1 MIEIKTYPSS
11 EIPRFSIFAM
21 LSPGAIAY
29 LQTQTITQVELDA
42 LALALEGQPGDRIA
56 KHLNISQVAVRKRL
70 GSIYKKLQIEGSTH
84 GKLALLRDHLA
95 PYSNGPTA
103 QLDWGEAISVE
114 QFHGREAELDQLQT
128 WITDRARLIILWGMG
143 GIGKTSLAIELVSR
157 SSGFDQTIWRSL
169 QDAPLFTDWASD
181 ILIHLGEQPSDSPL
195 PQLLKRLRDKPHLLI
210 LDNWES
216 ILQSGSAS
224 GRYRPG
230 YEEYGE
236 LLRTLGEVP
245 HQSTL
250 LITSREV
257 PRQLLRLKGNP
268 KVQALELPGLSL
280 PAVQAIFA
288 QLSPSH
294 NPQDPALAELVTHCG
309 GNPLTLKIVATLIQ
323 TVFHGD
329 IQQFLQQGAI
339 GSLRDIRSLINGQVD
354 RLTKTEQDLLYWL
367 AINRRLDNFQDLT
380 QDFAPLLDPMV
391 AAEALQALQQR
402 SLLISDKNR
411 YKLLPVVEE
420 VLLNRLVKAVAQ
432 EITSDSAQLLH
443 DHPLYKAQGDSRL
456 RRFQSQMIWEP
467 LLRELRQQYLSDATI
482 YAQIT
487 PQIATYRH
495 KSELETGYSVGN
507 LINLLTRLDGIPL
520 DHSDWSHLVI
530 KQASFRKVALHQVN
544 LSHSLCQQCA
554 FTGSLGSLL
563 TSAFH
568 PATWFATGDADGR
581 IVIWDLR
588 SGEQELTWQ
597 AHENWVRGLCFT
609 PDGQYLISASEDRTI
624 KLWQASTGEF
634 VRTIGIHDDW
644 VRAIALSPDGKQIA
658 SASRDGTVGLWDLQG
673 EAMGR
678 LQGHHSFVRTVAFHP
693 QGAMLASAGDDGI
706 IRLWN
711 PQALTE
717 IAQLPGHSSLIQS
730 ITFSPDGKTLAS
742 AGWHDC
748 VRLWDVESQTC
759 LRELSAS
766 FIRSLSFSDDGQ
778 YLAGGGDQRQSQV
791 WDLRTGE
798 SLGQLSGHTQ
808 SIQSVQ
814 FKPRTHLLATSSED
828 KTVILWDIPQLKNR
842 QILRGYTYWVHSLAL
857 SPDGKQIT
865 SVGDDALVR
874 RWNLLENSPTI
885 AEAQPVMPG
894 HQGRLWSTAYS
905 PDGRWLAT
913 SGDDR
918 TVKLWVARNGRLVRD
933 LPHSEW
939 VRSLCFSPDGK
950 ILATGS
956 TDNKIR
962 LWTPRLGDQ
971 PFDILEGHSNWI
983 RTLAFTRDGKILWS
997 SGDDGMI
1004 RGWHVQSG
1012 QCVVQTADQN
1022 SRIWS
1027 LAVNAQWLASGN
1039 DAGQVHL
1046 WHPETGKPQP
1056 SPYSKKRPA
1065 IRSIA
1070 LHPTKPLLA
1079 VGHVD
1084 HVIRLWN
1091 LDNGDDQ
1098 EFLGHEHWVRS
1109 LVFHP
1114 EKPFLFS
1121 GSQDGSIR
1129 QWQWQTGA
1137 CLGSMMPD
1145 RPYEGMNITQ
1155 LQGIKPAQMAML
1167 SALGAV
1173 EG

>member
-1 MIEIKTYPSS
+1 
-11 EIPRFSIFAM
+11 M
-21 LSPGAIAY
+21 LTPGAIAY
-29 LQTQTITQVELDA
+29 LQTRTITQVELDA

-56 KHLNISQVAVRKRL
+56 AHLGISQAAVRKRL
-70 GSIYKKLQIEGSTH
+70 GSIYKKLQIEGTSH

-95 PYSNGPTA
+95 PYAKPQTSQP
-103 QLDWGEAISVE
+103 DWGEAISIE
-114 QFHGREAELDQLQT
+114 QFHGREAELEQLQT
-128 WITDRARLIILWGMG
+128 WITDRTRLLILWGMG
-143 GIGKTSLAIELVSR
+143 GIGKTSLAIELVNRINSAY
-157 SSGFDQTIWRSL
+157 SQTIWRSL
-169 QDAPLFTDWASD
+169 QDAPLFTDWATD
-181 ILIHLGEQPSDSPL
+181 ILTQLGEQPSEAPL
-195 PQLLKRLRDKPHLLI
+195 SQLVKRLRDKPILLI

-216 ILQSGSAS
+216 ILQSGSAA
-224 GRYRPG
+224 GRYRPD

-236 LLRTLGEVP
+236 LLRLVGEVP
-245 HQSTL
+245 HQSTMI
-250 LITSREV
+250 ITSREV

-268 KVQALELPGLSL
+268 KVQALELPGLTLS
-280 PAVQAIFA
+280 AVQALFQNLTA
-288 QLSPSH
+288 APHDL
-294 NPQDPALAELVTHCG
+294 ALAELVTHCG

-329 IQQFLQQGAI
+329 IQQFLQQGAM
-339 GSLRDIRSLINGQVD
+339 GSLSDISRLINGQVD
-354 RLTKTEQDLLYWL
+354 RLSKTEQDLLFWL
-367 AINRRLDNFQDLT
+367 AINRRLDNFQELT

-391 AAEALQALQQR
+391 AAEALQALHQR
-402 SLLISDKNR
+402 SLLVSGQNR

-420 VLLNRLVKAVAQ
+420 VLLNRLVKAIAQ
-432 EITSDSAQLLH
+432 EIITETAQLLH
-443 DHPLYKAQGDSRL
+443 DHPLYKAHGEARL
-456 RRFQSQMIWEP
+456 RRFQSQIIWEP
-467 LLRELRQQYLSDATI
+467 LLRELRQHYLSDATI
-482 YAQIT
+482 YAQVT
-487 PQIATYRH
+487 TQIATYRH

-507 LINLLTRLDGIPL
+507 LINLLTRLEGIPL
-520 DHSDWSHLVI
+520 DKSDWSHLVI

-544 LSHSLCQQCA
+544 LSNSICHHCA

-568 PATWFATGDADGR
+568 PATGFATGDADGR

-609 PDGQYLISASEDRTI
+609 PDGQYLISGSEDRTI

-634 VRTIGIHDDW
+634 VRTIGVHGDW
-644 VRAIALSPDGKQIA
+644 VRATALSPDGTQIA

-673 EAMGR
+673 NAIAR
-678 LQGHHSFVRTVAFHP
+678 LQGHQGFVRTVAFHP
-693 QGAMLASAGDDGI
+693 HLPLLASAGDDGI

-711 PQALTE
+711 PEMQTA
-717 IAQLPGHSSLIQS
+717 IAQILAHCHLIQC

-748 VRLWDVESQTC
+748 VRLWDLETYNC
-759 LRELSAS
+759 LRKLGPAS

-778 YLAGGGDQRQSQV
+778 YLAAGGDQRQSQV
-791 WDLRTGE
+791 WDLTSGD

-857 SPDGKQIT
+857 SPDGKQLT

-874 RWNLLENSPTI
+874 RWNLTDPANPAAKPAAKPI
-885 AEAQPVMPG
+885 GIAQPVIPG

-933 LPHSEW
+933 LPHSDW

-983 RTLAFTRDGKILWS
+983 RTLAFTPNGKILWS

-1004 RGWHVQSG
+1004 RGWDIQSG
-1012 QCVVQTADQN
+1012 QCFVTTTHQN

-1027 LAVNAQWLASGN
+1027 LAVNAQVLASGN

-1046 WHPETGKPQP
+1046 WHPDTGAPQP
-1056 SPYSKKRPA
+1056 CPYTETLPA

-1070 LHPTKPLLA
+1070 LHPTEPLLG

-1091 LDNGDDQ
+1091 LRSGEYQ

-1114 EKPFLFS
+1114 DKPLLFS

-1129 QWQWQTGA
+1129 QWDWQTGEY
-1137 CLGSMMPD
+1137 LGSMMPD

>member
-1 MIEIKTYPSS
+1 
-11 EIPRFSIFAM
+11 M
-21 LSPGAIAY
+21 LTPGAIAY
-29 LQTQTITQVELDA
+29 LQTQAITQVELDA

-56 KHLNISQVAVRKRL
+56 TLLGISQVAVRKRL
-70 GSIYKKLQIEGSTH
+70 GSIYKKLQIEGSSH

-95 PYSNGPTA
+95 PYTKDQPA
-103 QLDWGEAISVE
+103 QLDWGEAISLE
-114 QFHGREAELDQLQT
+114 QFHGREAELDQLQA

-143 GIGKTSLAIELVSR
+143 GIGKTSLAIELVNRINSR
-157 SSGFDQTIWRSL
+157 YRQTIWRSL

-181 ILIHLGEQPSDSPL
+181 ILSHLGETPTDSPL
-195 PQLLKRLRDKPHLLI
+195 SQLVRRLRDQPHLLI

-216 ILQSGSAS
+216 ILQSGSAA
-224 GRYRPG
+224 GRYRLG

-245 HQSTL
+245 HQSTM

-268 KVQALELPGLSL
+268 KVQSLELPGLSL
-280 PAVQAIFA
+280 AAIKALFA
-288 QLSPSH
+288 KLSPDSLS
-294 NPQDPALAELVTHCG
+294 NDLALAELITHCG

-339 GSLRDIRSLINGQVD
+339 GSLRDIRTLINGQVD
-354 RLTKTEQDLLYWL
+354 RLSKTEQDLLYWL
-367 AINRRLDNFQDLT
+367 AINRRLDNFQELT

-402 SLLISDKNR
+402 SLLITDKDR

-420 VLLNRLVKAVAQ
+420 VLLNRLTAAVAQ
-432 EITSDSAQLLH
+432 EITTDSAKLLH

-456 RRFQSQMIWEP
+456 RRFQSQMIWDP
-467 LLRELRQQYLSDATI
+467 LLRELRQQYRSDATI
-482 YAQIT
+482 YHQIT
-487 PQIATYRH
+487 AQIATYRH
-495 KSELETGYSVGN
+495 KSELETGYSIGN
-507 LINLLTRLDGIPL
+507 LINLLTRLEFPL
-520 DHSDWSHLVI
+520 DGSDWSHLVI
-530 KQASFRKVALHQVN
+530 KQASLRKVNLHQVN
-544 LSHSLCQQCA
+544 LSHSICHHCA

-568 PATWFATGDADGR
+568 PSQAWFATGDADGR

-644 VRAIALSPDGKQIA
+644 VRSIALSPDGTQIA

-673 EAMGR
+673 QAMGR
-678 LQGHHSFVRTVAFHP
+678 LQGHPSFVRTVAFHP
-693 QGAMLASAGDDGI
+693 QGSMLASAGDDGS

-711 PQALTE
+711 PQSLRQ
-717 IAQLPGHSSLIQS
+717 IAQIPGHRSLIQC

-748 VRLWDVESQTC
+748 VRLWDLETYRC
-759 LRELSAS
+759 LRELDSAS
-766 FIRSLSFSDDGQ
+766 FIRSLSFSHDGQ

-791 WDLRTGE
+791 WDLSTGE

-828 KTVILWDIPQLKNR
+828 KTVILWDIPKLKNR

-874 RWNLLENSPTI
+874 RWNLLENSDSI
-885 AEAQPVMPG
+885 ATAQPVIPG
-894 HQGRLWSTAYS
+894 HQGRLWATAYS

-933 LPHSEW
+933 LPHSDW

-971 PFDILEGHSNWI
+971 PFDILTGHSNWI
-983 RTLAFTRDGKILWS
+983 RALCFTPDGKTLWS

-1012 QCVVQTADQN
+1012 QCFVTTAHQN

-1027 LAVNAQWLASGN
+1027 LAVNSRFLASGN
-1039 DAGQVHL
+1039 DAGQVQI
-1046 WHPETGKPQP
+1046 WHPETGAPQRA
-1056 SPYSKKRPA
+1056 PYTKTLPA

-1070 LHPTKPLLA
+1070 LHPTEPLLA

-1084 HVIRLWN
+1084 HAIRLWN
-1091 LDNGDDQ
+1091 LHSGDYQ
-1098 EFLGHEHWVRS
+1098 ELLGHDHWVRS
-1109 LVFHP
+1109 LVFHA
-1114 EKPFLFS
+1114 EQPFLFS

-1129 QWQWQTGA
+1129 QWQWQTGEY
-1137 CLGSMMPD
+1137 LGSMMPD
-1145 RPYEGMNITQ
+1145 RPYEGLNITQ